1 MGRCTFTHDPP
12 EACRHATQEESEGQ
26 SIRLVST
33 CSRIQM
39 ELTFNQHL
47 LQQHLQ
53 NHWTI
58 AYWGAPTYEKIRNWA
73 FAVSHCNWCFL
84 STSLVGTARTIL
96 SYIVW
101 LRIEDY
107 WLFQHPLQSANDI
120 LVHIMHAI
128 SFRPTSQRN
137 LRTSSTAW
145 RPHKKLAGNDVGE
158 SFLKFEAYN
167 LDQPLN
173 VLILAIP
180 GKLQTNVSS
189 TVNIS
194 CKVSS
199 W

>member
-1 MGRCTFTHDPP
+1 M
-12 EACRHATQEESEGQ
+12 
-26 SIRLVST
+26 L
-33 CSRIQM
+33 QM
-39 ELTFNQHL
+39 QLTFNQHL

-58 AYWGAPTYEKIRNWA
+58 AYWGAPTHEKIRNWA
-73 FAVSHCNWCFL
+73 FAVSHCKWCFL

-128 SFRPTSQRN
+128 SLRPTSQRN

-145 RPHKKLAGNDVGE
+145 RPHKKTRWEWCWWILFKIWSIQFRSA
-158 SFLKFEAYN
+158 FKR
-167 LDQPLN
+167 LN
-173 VLILAIP
+173 
-180 GKLQTNVSS
+180 SS
-189 TVNIS
+189 DSRQSADKRFSYVWHFH
-194 CKVSS
+194 VR
-199 W
+199 